1 MKNGMKKRARWS
13 MQIRAF
19 LAGAVF
25 ALSVM
30 AIAAVAFLL
39 GPSLLA
45 PSVVA
50 SAAPVSR
57 APTVDY
63 GAQKVVYHVS
73 TRGSWRDRESEARR
87 LVAVL
92 NNHVRA
98 LEPDPAEIQ
107 IILQGDGIDVLRRAR
122 ENQKLARSIDAL
134 RAKGVVFRVCANT
147 LEAYHVGLE
156 TLHGVHENDL
166 VQAGVAELVH
176 LQRQGYGY
184 IKF

>member
-1 MKNGMKKRARWS
+1 MRKTIIS
-13 MQIRAF
+13 
-19 LAGAVF
+19 
-25 ALSVM
+25 
-30 AIAAVAFLL
+30 AAVLVI
-39 GPSLLA
+39 LA
-45 PSVVA
+45 
-50 SAAPVSR
+50 AAGGFAYAVTSDTHVPLRSDELPPIPATAY
-57 APTVDY
+57 AP
-63 GAQKVVYHVS
+63 QKVVYHVS

-107 IILQGDGIDVLRRAR
+107 VILQGDGIDVLRRAR

-166 VQAGVAELVH
+166 VQAGVAELIH